1 MASELKVDKFTGVT
15 TAGSILV
22 TGEGGS
28 NTTNL
33 QQGLAKAWASYVQ
46 STPSVLDSL
55 NTSSITDSS
64 AGDYEHNFSSNMS
77 DANYA
82 TVAAMRHIGGTGFNA
97 AITVGYGTRASNTIG
112 VVTANGSDSLADAA
126 YSCTSVLGDLA

>member
-1 MASELKVDKFTGVT
+1 MASEIKVNKFTGVT

-64 AGDYEHNFSSNMS
+64 TGDYEHNFSNNMS

-82 TVAAMRHIGGTGFNA
+82 TDSAMEHISNEGFNSVV
-97 AITVGYGTRASNTIG
+97 TVGYAQRTSSAIG
-112 VVTANGSDSLADAA
+112 VVTSNNSGNLRDAS
-126 YSCTSVLGDLA
+126 YSCTSVHGDLA